1 MKERK
6 MVSIPADTH
15 LALFEYLVEQEKQ
28 TGLKITA
35 SSFAENAIK
44 NAIERGGKDVDAL
57 LRYAE
62 RNRKHE
68 IAGQGKTA

>member
-15 LALFEYLVEQEKQ
+15 LALFVFLEKQ
-28 TGLKITA
+28 AEETGLKITA

-44 NAIERGGKDVDAL
+44 NAIEQGSKKNWAID
-57 LRYAE
+57 
-62 RNRKHE
+62 N
-68 IAGQGKTA
+68 AGTIT

>member
-6 MVSIPADTH
+6 MVSIPAETH
-15 LALFEYLVEQEKQ
+15 NALFEYLVELEKQ

-44 NAIERGGKDVDAL
+44 NAIAK
-57 LRYAE
+57 
-62 RNRKHE
+62 KHE
-68 IAGQGKTA
+68 TTG